1 MASLLLIFNSLSPS
15 LLTTP
20 TRASFRPPHLPLYQ
34 GVHFSRKARG
44 LTTGVVTRAGPT
56 TSNYIF
62 AFVLPLSL
70 LAITVFASIKVA
82 DKLDDEFLEEVLI
95 KIFIVLTSYD
105 MFKGPYDLSK
115 FHESFRK
122 RNVKPSKVT
131 KDMDVDREVTK
142 FINNCNEMKAATRA
156 NNEGGQLSIVKGE
169 PAGKKDGQTEEA

>member
-1 MASLLLIFNSLSPS
+1 MASLFLIFNSLSPS

-20 TRASFRPPHLPLYQ
+20 TRASFRPPHVPLYQ

-82 DKLDDEFLEEVLI
+82 DKLDDEFLEELI
-95 KIFIVLTSYD
+95 LQEAMKEGDEEEEEEEEDDDDDEDDVETYLEEKAQELAIPRTRNR
-105 MFKGPYDLSK
+105 P
-115 FHESFRK
+115 K
-122 RNVKPSKVT
+122 R
-131 KDMDVDREVTK
+131 
-142 FINNCNEMKAATRA
+142 
-156 NNEGGQLSIVKGE
+156 
-169 PAGKKDGQTEEA
+169 EA